1 VKEAM
6 IFPQCGMAFP
16 FALILIRRKH
26 PLGQPMRQLPPFC
39 LRTKLCSDLCGH
51 SFGHFFGQVAMLL
64 VLLTGSAF
72 DASLEICITTRR
84 KTKQLATVWRPN
96 STEKMDLG
104 IGMGWDGAGW
114 LTTFVL
120 RKCNKL

>member
-1 VKEAM
+1 
-6 IFPQCGMAFP
+6 
-16 FALILIRRKH
+16 
-26 PLGQPMRQLPPFC
+26 
-39 LRTKLCSDLCGH
+39 
-51 SFGHFFGQVAMLL
+51 MLL

-104 IGMGWDGAGW
+104 IGMEWDGAGW